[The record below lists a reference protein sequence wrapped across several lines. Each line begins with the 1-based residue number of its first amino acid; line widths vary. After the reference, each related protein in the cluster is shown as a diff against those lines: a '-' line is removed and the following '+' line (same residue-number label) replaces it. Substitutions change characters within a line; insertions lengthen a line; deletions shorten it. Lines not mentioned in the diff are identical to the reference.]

1 MEKSILQHGVND
13 NWNFIK
19 DYKSTNTAENFKMV
33 EKQIKGVKYSNIFV
47 VTSEYHFERAKL
59 FADTLIPDNEF
70 EWVLSKKEERNSRQL
85 EKLHLKNVMNDI
97 EKVSK

>member
-1 MEKSILQHGVND
+1 M
-13 NWNFIK
+13 
-19 DYKSTNTAENFKMV
+19 
-33 EKQIKGVKYSNIFV
+33 
-47 VTSEYHFERAKL
+47 TSEYHFERAKL